1 MNKGTKVSDSSP
13 FKGEQE
19 GVRAIILAAG
29 TASRLRPLT
38 SHTPKCLLK
47 VGERTLLQR
56 SIDALIKAGIR
67 EFVIVTGY
75 LHEQIENFVRK
86 TYQDSLPLREGR
98 GGSFR
103 FIHNKDYETT
113 NNIYSLW
120 LARPEAEGQEVLLLD
135 SDLLYDG
142 QIIERVLAD
151 KHDNVLT
158 LIRHELGEEEMKVVI
173 DAEGSIVEI
182 SKTCDPAIAAGESLG
197 IERMGKAYTTALY
210 KELEVMKTLSNF
222 CPPSLTLPNCSAS
235 NRQLPLKG
243 EEHKASPLRGGLVGS
258 GGWENSFYELAFQR
272 LIAQG
277 HTYSVLDVTDLFSC
291 ELDTVEDFENAK
303 ERIPADLF

>member
-210 KELEVMKTLSNF
+210 KELEVMKTLSN
-222 CPPSLTLPNCSAS
+222 S
-235 NRQLPLKG
+235 PLKG

-303 ERIPADLF
+303 ERIPADLL